1 MSPESLEAAVQ
12 AVLKAGKLTP
22 RAVIAVDLFG
32 QPADYSAIRKITEK
46 YDLFLLEDSA
56 QGFGGR
62 IRGKAACSFGD
73 IATTSFFPAKPLGC
87 YGDGGAVFTDNDEWA
102 ELIRSYK
109 VHGKGTDKYDNI
121 RIGLNSRLDTLQAA
135 VLLAKFDRFVQ
146 DEIDTVNDIAE
157 KYSQALAGIVDIPVI
172 QDGFT
177 SSWAQYTIRLK
188 NERHRNGLQAYL
200 KENGVPSMVYYAKPL
215 HEQKAFSKA
224 EQYTVDLR
232 ITQQL
237 CKTLLSLPMHPYMD
251 ADDIKRVID
260 TIILYGENGSN
271 ERL

>member
-1 MSPESLEAAVQ
+1 M
-12 AVLKAGKLTP
+12 
-22 RAVIAVDLFG
+22 
-32 QPADYSAIRKITEK
+32 
-46 YDLFLLEDSA
+46 
-56 QGFGGR
+56 
-62 IRGKAACSFGD
+62 
-73 IATTSFFPAKPLGC
+73 
-87 YGDGGAVFTDNDEWA
+87 
-102 ELIRSYK
+102 
-109 VHGKGTDKYDNI
+109 
-121 RIGLNSRLDTLQAA
+121 
-135 VLLAKFDRFVQ
+135 
-146 DEIDTVNDIAE
+146 
-157 KYSQALAGIVDIPVI
+157 I

-237 CKTLLSLPMHPYMD
+237 CKTVLSLPMHPYMD